1 MPASAGAVTPFMAL
15 VSARSKEPS
24 AMAESASALC
34 MSVRTLLRWL
44 QRDDTTSA
52 ALCNMI
58 LESAAEQ
65 FLSCQRWHIA
75 ERVGYV
81 EPTSV
86 IPAFKRRKGCT
97 PNAFRLESP
106 IDVAS

>member
-1 MPASAGAVTPFMAL
+1 MPSSVVTVTLFMAL
-15 VSARSKEPS
+15 MSARSKGLS
-24 AMAESASALC
+24 DMVESASALC
-34 MSVRTLLRWL
+34 
-44 QRDDTTSA
+44 
-52 ALCNMI
+52 NGI

-65 FLSCQRWHIA
+65 FLSCQHWHIA

-86 IPAFKRRKGCT
+86 IHAFKRRKGCT